1 MHRSA
6 SFFIKNIMTIATF
19 ADIIIRVS
27 EIFGGNI

>member
-19 ADIIIRVS
+19 ADILVIVS
-27 EIFGGNI
+27 KIFRGNI